1 MKRKV
6 IIIGGGPIG
15 LYAAS
20 KLADYLLI
28 EASSTLGGQLT
39 RLYPEKEIV
48 DIPGISSITAKE
60 YIELLKNKIDL
71 SKVHLNEKAIDIIIG
86 KPIIVK
92 TNKDEYECDNLIVS
106 TGLGFSTPRKL
117 GLEGEDECSNIL
129 YHLSDY
135 NFLANKKVTIFGG
148 GDSALDWA
156 KLLSKISDG
165 ISLIHRRREF
175 RGNKDTI
182 KDSKNLKL
190 YLPYVPYSLDVKDNL
205 AKSITIK
212 NVENDELITLDV
224 DYILVNYGN
233 IAEITNFPLEKENNF
248 FIVDNNFRSKDN
260 IFVVGDASSYNNKKR
275 RIAPGNAE
283 VDTIIKFIN

>member
-20 KLADYLLI
+20 KLEDYLLI

-135 NFLANKKVTIFGG
+135 KFLANKKVAIFGG

>member
-48 DIPGISSITAKE
+48 DIPGIPSINAKE

-71 SKVHLNEKAIDIIIG
+71 SKVHLNEKAIDIIVG
-86 KPIIVK
+86 KPIIIK
-92 TNKDEYECDNLIVS
+92 TNKDEYECDNLIIS

-117 GLEGEDECSNIL
+117 GLEGEDECKNIL

-135 NFLANKKVTIFGG
+135 KFLTNKKVAIFGG

-248 FIVDNNFRSKDN
+248 FIVDNNFSSKDN

>member
-20 KLADYLLI
+20 KLDDYLLI
-28 EASSTLGGQLT
+28 EASTNLGGQLT

-48 DIPGISSITAKE
+48 DIPNIPSITAKE

-71 SKVHLNEKAIDIIIG
+71 SKVHLNEKAIDIIPG

-92 TNKDEYECDNLIVS
+92 TNKDEYECDYLIVS

-117 GLEGEDECSNIL
+117 GIEGEDECKNIL

-135 NFLANKKVTIFGG
+135 KFLTNKNVAIFGG

-156 KLLSKISDG
+156 KELSKISDR

-190 YLPYVPYSLDVKDNL
+190 YLPYVPYSLDIDDNL

-248 FIVDNNFRSKDN
+248 FLVDKNYRSKDC
-260 IFVVGDASSYNNKKR
+260 IFVVGDASTYNNKKR
-275 RIAPGNAE
+275 RIAPGNEE
-283 VDTIIKFIN
+283 VDTIIKFIS